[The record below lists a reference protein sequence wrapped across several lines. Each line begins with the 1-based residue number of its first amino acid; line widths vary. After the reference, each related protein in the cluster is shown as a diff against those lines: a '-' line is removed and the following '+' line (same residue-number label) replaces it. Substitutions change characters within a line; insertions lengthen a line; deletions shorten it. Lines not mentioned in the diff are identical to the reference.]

1 MAAPGGEFVG
11 ELAPVSDIESDSRQ
25 ADPASASKRHYP
37 LDVPLP
43 FDRYEHR
50 LDARDVLA
58 SRIVERLI
66 SPSPALAKAFEE
78 YVCYPNDFRPVCCK
92 DAQLGA
98 DLNTLNKMLVTTYLR
113 SQEAPGIPI
122 KIVVLSDHVDCCGVI
137 WDKAI
142 LSDPRDR
149 PPTIRDQIL
158 DLLKRHYY
166 ERDNAALRAWLT
178 SLSAKPCPGTTAPRH
193 FAWMLTGR
201 GRYPPRFEL
210 RVRIAESDW
219 THHETENLRKM
230 RPQLAVQQQLP
241 LYDGGVFM
249 SKLRRHMD
257 GRALNGSR
265 RGVKN
270 NRWINDCPDNATNVM
285 LGAVATLP
293 GEYGTMRFFIT
304 SHWLERNFHST
315 FTINKFPHY
324 KFDVSSNGYRGRN
337 RDGIWCTGQDETWSG
352 RNKQE
357 GRYGR
362 IRRRC
367 TSEPPPKT
375 FMHAYLG
382 SVEKS
387 TEDKV
392 MISFPDMKL
401 TEMVRRSR
409 RRSLSRTR
417 IEEMFDW
424 DVDLAAIKAPAS
436 VVHTIPRPSPY
447 ISIVHCENCGM
458 RGHNTFSC
466 AAPCGHC
473 GAPNPNHRL
482 NHLDMALK
490 PECYPRNHMWP
501 NTSFPAHPDR
511 HREPH
516 LAPNCPVLRHNRCK
530 CLPFPFH
537 IAARCGIPC
546 RRDCGTLT
554 EASPGSFQH
563 RNAMLCRARCC
574 MCGIK
579 GHSGKDCKL
588 KRCRCGE
595 THLGQD
601 CSWKPECR
609 VPGCDRYWCG
619 VHCRECGSVEKPF
632 VQWRC
637 MGCVGTDEQ
646 NIPEEG
652 LRGRRRRRRRRAAA
666 EKNEAAEDSAPSET
680 ILAPPKTV
688 TGSKIPS
695 SVPPPP
701 LPQTGKELLP
711 SIFGGPRTIREAA
724 TREAILIKANV
735 RQDDNIRHA

>member
-11 ELAPVSDIESDSRQ
+11 EVAPASDSESDSRQ
-25 ADPASASKRHYP
+25 ADPAGRSKRHYP
-37 LDVPLP
+37 LDIPLP

-50 LDARDVLA
+50 LAARDILA
-58 SRIVERLI
+58 HRIMDRLM
-66 SPSPALAKAFEE
+66 SPSPSLAKAFEQ
-78 YVCYPNDFRPVCCK
+78 YVCYPGDFRPVFCK
-92 DAQLGA
+92 DAQLGT

-113 SQEAPGIPI
+113 SQHAPTKPIVVSVVSEHSECCGIPF
-122 KIVVLSDHVDCCGVI
+122 
-137 WDKAI
+137 DKAI
-142 LSDPRDR
+142 LQGPRER

-158 DLLKRHYY
+158 DLLKRHYF
-166 ERDNAALRAWLT
+166 ESDNAAVRAWIT
-178 SLSAKPCPGTTAPRH
+178 SLSAKPCPGIIAPRY
-193 FAWMLTGR
+193 FGYLLANR
-201 GRYPPRFEL
+201 GRLPPRFEF
-210 RVRIAESDW
+210 RVGAKADNWTHRESD
-219 THHETENLRKM
+219 NLKKM

-270 NRWINDCPDNATNVM
+270 NRWMIDCSGQPSGIV
-285 LGAVATLP
+285 LGAAATWP
-293 GEYGTMRFFIT
+293 GEYGTMRFFIS
-304 SHWLERNFHST
+304 SHWQDHYPDTVILNQY
-315 FTINKFPHY
+315 PHY
-324 KFDVSSNGYRGRN
+324 RFDVSTNGYRGRN
-337 RDGIWCTGQDETWSG
+337 RDGIWCTGQDVTWSR
-352 RNKQE
+352 RNKKE

-362 IRRRC
+362 TRRRC
-367 TSEPPPKT
+367 TSEPPPGAFT
-375 FMHAYLG
+375 HAFLG
-382 SVEKS
+382 PLEKLP
-387 TEDKV
+387 THKLV
-392 MISFPDMKL
+392 VSFPNMKV
-401 TEMVRRSR
+401 TEMDRRSR

-447 ISIVHCENCGM
+447 ISIAHCENCGM
-458 RGHNTFSC
+458 RGHNTFAC

-482 NHLDMALK
+482 NHLEMALR
-490 PECYPRNHMWP
+490 PENYPQNHVWS
-501 NTSFPAHPDR
+501 NTSNPAHDDR

-516 LAPNCPVLRHNRCK
+516 LAPDCPVLRHNRCK

-546 RRDCGTLT
+546 RRDCGKLT
-554 EASPGSFQH
+554 DASPGSFQH

-579 GHSGKDCKL
+579 GHSGKECKL

-609 VPGCDRYWCG
+609 VPGCGRYWCG
-619 VHCRECGSVEKPF
+619 VHCRDCGSVEKPF

-637 MGCVGTDEQ
+637 MKCVGGDEQ
-646 NIPEEG
+646 DIPEEE
-652 LRGRRRRRRRRAAA
+652 LRGRRRRRRRRAAN
-666 EKNEAAEDSAPSET
+666 EKNEAAKDIAQSET
-680 ILAPPKTV
+680 VVAPPKTV
-688 TGSKIPS
+688 TTSKMQSP
-695 SVPPPP
+695 VAP
-701 LPQTGKELLP
+701 LPQTGREPPP
-711 SIFGGPRTIREAA
+711 SVFGGPRTSREAA
-724 TREAILIKANV
+724 AREGTLVKANG
-735 RQDDNIRHA
+735 RQDDNARHA